1 MVLFLHIFFVLG
13 VSAISRHDDDD
24 DDDDDDNDIPSPSPH
39 WKYFEGYICL
49 IF

>member
-1 MVLFLHIFFVLG
+1 MVLSLHILFVLG
-13 VSAISRHDDDD
+13 VSVISRH
-24 DDDDDDNDIPSPSPH
+24 DDDDDDNDIPSPPPH

>member
-1 MVLFLHIFFVLG
+1 MVLFLHILFVLG

-24 DDDDDDNDIPSPSPH
+24 DDDDPPSPPPR
-39 WKYFEGYICL
+39 WKYFEACICL

>member
-1 MVLFLHIFFVLG
+1 MVLFLHILFVLG

-24 DDDDDDNDIPSPSPH
+24 DDDEPPSPPTR

>member
-1 MVLFLHIFFVLG
+1 MVLFLHILFVLG

-24 DDDDDDNDIPSPSPH
+24 DDDDNDIPSPPPH

>member
-1 MVLFLHIFFVLG
+1 MVLFLHILFVLG

-24 DDDDDDNDIPSPSPH
+24 DDNDIPSPPPH
-39 WKYFEGYICL
+39 WKYFECYICL

>member
-1 MVLFLHIFFVLG
+1 MVLSLHILFVLG

-24 DDDDDDNDIPSPSPH
+24 DDDDDDNDIPSPPPH

>member
-1 MVLFLHIFFVLG
+1 MVLFLHILFVLG

-24 DDDDDDNDIPSPSPH
+24 DDDNDIPSPPPH
-39 WKYFEGYICL
+39 WKYFECYICL

>member
-1 MVLFLHIFFVLG
+1 MVLFLHILFVLG
-13 VSAISRHDDDD
+13 VSAISRRD
-24 DDDDDDNDIPSPSPH
+24 DDDDDDNDIPSPPPH

>member
-1 MVLFLHIFFVLG
+1 MVLFLHILFVLG

-24 DDDDDDNDIPSPSPH
+24 DDDEPPSPPTR
-39 WKYFEGYICL
+39 WKYFEGYISL

>member
-1 MVLFLHIFFVLG
+1 MVLFLHILFVLG
-13 VSAISRHDDDD
+13 VSAISHHDDDD
-24 DDDDDDNDIPSPSPH
+24 DDDDDDNDIPSPPPH

>member
-1 MVLFLHIFFVLG
+1 MLLFLHILFVLG

-24 DDDDDDNDIPSPSPH
+24 DDDDDDNDIPSPPPH